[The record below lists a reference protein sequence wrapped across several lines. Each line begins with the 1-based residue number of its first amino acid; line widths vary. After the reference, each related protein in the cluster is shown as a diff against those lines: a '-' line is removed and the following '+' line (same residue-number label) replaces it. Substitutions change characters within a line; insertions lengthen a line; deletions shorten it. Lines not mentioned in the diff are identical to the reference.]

1 MQNMAIRNRNKLNQL
16 VRDLPDGLLVDASWL
31 EQRGYSRSLRSQYVA
46 AGWLSKPARGVYSR
60 PQGIQTWQQ
69 VVISL
74 QSLLDVPVSVGGR
87 TALEM
92 QGYAHHLSQSLQR
105 IHLYSDAKPPGWVQ
119 KLANDW
125 VFVIH
130 KRSLLLP
137 NLDPENNEPSTDV
150 HRRYTEEQMLPGGLH
165 LTYWGE
171 WKRPLIFS
179 GIERA
184 MLEMLDELPKHESF
198 DNVDKMMEGLVNI
211 RPNRMQSLLEITKSI
226 KVKRL
231 FFFFAGR
238 HQHRWLTHLDQS
250 RIDFGSGKRHLVK
263 GGKLDSI
270 WKITV
275 PKSF

>member
-1 MQNMAIRNRNKLNQL
+1 MKNMTKRNRNKLNQL
-16 VRDLPDGLLVDASWL
+16 IRDLPDGLLVDASWL

-46 AGWLSKPARGVYSR
+46 AGWVSQPTRGVYSR

-92 QGYAHHLSQSLQR
+92 QGYAHYLSQSHQR
-105 IHLYSDAKPPGWVQ
+105 VHLYSDAKLPGWVE

-125 VFVIH
+125 VFVLH
-130 KRSLLLP
+130 NRSRLLP
-137 NLDPENNEPSTDV
+137 NIDPESNEPSTDLL
-150 HRRYTEEQMLPGGLH
+150 RRYTEEQMLPGGLQ

-171 WKRPLIFS
+171 WNRPLIFS

-184 MLEMLDELPKHESF
+184 ILEMVDELPNHESF
-198 DNVDKMMEGLVNI
+198 DNVNMMMEGLVNI

-231 FFFFAGR
+231 FFFFASR
-238 HQHRWLTHLDQS
+238 HQHRWLAVLDRS
-250 RIDFGSGKRHLVK
+250 RIDFGRGKRHLVK
-263 GGKLDSI
+263 GGKLDPI

>member
-1 MQNMAIRNRNKLNQL
+1 MQTMTTRNRIKLNQL
-16 VRDLPDGLLVDASWL
+16 IRDLPDGLLVDASWL

-46 AGWLSKPARGVYSR
+46 AGWLSQPTRGVYSR

-92 QGYAHHLSQSLQR
+92 QGNAHYLSQSHQR
-105 IHLYSDAKPPGWVQ
+105 IHLYSDVKTPGWVE

-130 KRSLLLP
+130 NRTRLLP
-137 NLDPENNEPSTDV
+137 NIEPENSETSTDV
-150 HRRYTEEQMLPGGLH
+150 HRRYTEDQILPGGLH

-184 MLEMLDELPKHESF
+184 ILEMVDELPNHESF
-198 DNVDKMMEGLVNI
+198 DNVDMMMEGLVNI
-211 RPNRMQSLLEITKSI
+211 RPNRMQSLLEVTKSI

-231 FFFFAGR
+231 LFFFASR
-238 HQHRWLTHLDQS
+238 HQHRWLTFLDQS
-250 RIDFGSGKRHLVK
+250 KIDFGRGKRHLVK
-263 GGKLDSI
+263 GGKLDPI